1 MQPDFVE
8 NVRNIVVETGVN
20 PAWLDLKITETSL
33 MESFDSNKKKLEE
46 IKKLGISISLD
57 DFGTGYSSLN
67 YLKTLPIDCV
77 KIDKGFVDTML
88 QSEKDS
94 KIINSIIKLAH
105 NIGLKV
111 VAEGVEDENQF
122 ELLRDYKIEFIQGYY
137 FSKPVN
143 YNEVIILIQSIK
155 PSEE

>member
-8 NVRNIVVETGVN
+8 NVRSIVVETGVN
-20 PAWLDLKITETSL
+20 PAWLDLEITETSL
-33 MESFDSNKKKLEE
+33 RESFDSNKKKLEE

-57 DFGTGYSSLN
+57 DFGTGYSCLN
-67 YLKTLPIDCV
+67 YLKPLPIDCV

-143 YNEVIILIQSIK
+143 YNEVIILIQSIR

>member
-1 MQPDFVE
+1 M
-8 NVRNIVVETGVN
+8 
-20 PAWLDLKITETSL
+20 
-33 MESFDSNKKKLEE
+33 
-46 IKKLGISISLD
+46 
-57 DFGTGYSSLN
+57 GTGYSSLN

-88 QSEKDS
+88 HSEKDS

-122 ELLRDYKIEFIQGYY
+122 ELLRDYKIEFIQGYS

-143 YNEVIILIQSIK
+143 YNEVVILIQSIR